1 MSKPNSSMT
10 VAQMKAYIRE
20 KKINHPEVR
29 LGMKRG
35 EMIAGLKKAGHW
47 DDSKSE
53 KKPPKTK
60 NPAKK
65 TPAKKKAV
73 PKGSHRMPDG
83 SIMKDE
89 DHKGALPKKES
100 KNESP
105 QRQETTKATTT
116 DALFNLGT
124 DISSMIGSALAQT
137 LPVKLE
143 RLKQQI
149 YSIPLSDVRRMFSRS
164 LKKIKRRITGINSA
178 TVTELLDIIDYPVIQ
193 KQKQIIVDAMLLEVE
208 NYKPKKGKVL
218 ITFSDLRRDTEGNQ
232 LIKRIMETETYWWQ
246 DPPMKLQY
254 AKKVV
259 NKDLKQIFKAR
270 EPFAPVLSIHDVVQ
284 RLKVRSKAREIVEMD
299 S

>member
-35 EMIAGLKKAGHW
+35 DMIAGLKKAGHW

-89 DHKGALPKKES
+89 DHKGAPP

-149 YSIPLSDVRRMFSRS
+149 FSLPLSDVRRMFSRS
-164 LKKIKRRITGINSA
+164 MKTLNRRLVGINSA
-178 TVTELLDIIDYPVIQ
+178 TVTSLIDIINRPDRDD
-193 KQKQIIVDAMLLEVE
+193 KQKHQLVDAMLVEVE

-259 NKDLKQIFKAR
+259 NKDLKQIFAAR